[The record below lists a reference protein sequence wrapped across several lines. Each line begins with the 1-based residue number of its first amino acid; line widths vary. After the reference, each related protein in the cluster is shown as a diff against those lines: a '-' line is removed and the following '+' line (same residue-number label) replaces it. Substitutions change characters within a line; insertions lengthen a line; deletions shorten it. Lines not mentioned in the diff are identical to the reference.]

1 MGRLHYYKYYLA
13 SLCSAY
19 KLCIYVLRN
28 VVLVYPPR
36 FTAAQ
41 VLQTY
46 ALSLDYLSADT
57 HPIVP
62 RQAEVVLHAIEREG
76 G

>member
-1 MGRLHYYKYYLA
+1 MGRLHYNKYYLA
-13 SLCSAY
+13 SSCSAY

-28 VVLVYPPR
+28 VALVYAPH

-41 VLQTY
+41 VLQMY
-46 ALSLDYLSADT
+46 ALSLDYLSADM

-62 RQAEVVLHAIEREG
+62 QQPR
-76 G
+76 